1 MGFIYK
7 ITNTVS
13 KKCYIGETTE
23 VNPED
28 RWKRHKQT
36 ISKGRGC
43 PALGDAIKKYGLD
56 KFTFQVLI
64 ICFDEDRYIYE
75 KEYIKKYNSVVPNG
89 YNILEGGA
97 GGGFKG
103 KTHSDE
109 TKEKLSVIH
118 KKRSED
124 PDVKKANSENAK
136 KYMDSVK
143 KAGIDWGAK
152 VKSSEKYKK
161 ALEEG
166 RVGGGAS
173 FSEEARQKISNSLKE
188 HYSNNLD
195 SKNRNIV
202 IENHRESMAKAVG
215 VKVQQYTLDNVYIK
229 TYCSSAEAGRN
240 TTASSSSIRAC
251 IKGITKTAGGFN
263 WKLEPK
269 DELI

>member
-28 RWKRHKQT
+28 RWKGHKQA

-109 TKEKLSVIH
+109 TKEKLRIASTN
-118 KKRSED
+118 RSKD
-124 PDVKKANSENAK
+124 PIVKNEQTERGLRQMEK
-136 KYMDSVK
+136 VK

-166 RVGGGAS
+166 RVGGGGAS
-173 FSEEARQKISNSLKE
+173 YTEEVKAKISNSLKE
-188 HYSNNLD
+188 YYSKNPD
-195 SKNRNIV
+195 SKNRNII
-202 IENHRESMAKAVG
+202 IEKHRTSMAKAVG
-215 VKVQQYTLDNVYIK
+215 VKVQQYTIDNVCIK
-229 TYCSSAEAGRN
+229 TYCSYAEASRE
-240 TTASSSSIRAC
+240 SDIPKSSIMAC
-251 IKGITKTAGGFN
+251 VKGILKTAGGFN

-269 DELI
+269 A